1 MQTLLPSGL
10 AGNHA
15 LSKPARTRKPATE
28 RCAAQLV
35 VHFACTPNP
44 LNAFTLRNLAKQDL
58 CKVETHVN
66 PKPPR
71 PNRGVASSQTARAI
85 NRDVVLQTIH
95 LRQPVSRADL
105 ARLTGL
111 QASTVSLI
119 LGELIQEGWVSPGTL
134 GRLPRGR
141 RPTFVTLNERHVTLA
156 VDLRPA
162 KANLGIIDINGKI
175 LSRET
180 IEFPGRETRKP
191 GARGTIAAIAK
202 AVASMKAPFRGRLI
216 DIVGVSVS
224 GRVDQGAHKL
234 VFAPHAPWA
243 QPDLEAEF
251 QKSLNAPIIMENAAN
266 ASLFA
271 ERWFG
276 KLEHSPNMLA
286 ISVSDGLGAGILID
300 GRLVRGHEGMAG
312 EFGHMPFEDSGPVCG
327 CGNIGCWETF
337 ASNRAGLRYYH
348 ELGSGQELV
357 SFQQLLDLA
366 LAGDLRAL
374 RSIDRMAINIA
385 RGLAILVA
393 GLAPEVVIIVGDCT
407 ALWPRICPLIESE
420 LIARAFT
427 SRVPRV
433 VAAED
438 GDAARMRGAA
448 ALALYKAMFRHA
460 AFDQLEQNT
469 PRLPI

>member
-1 MQTLLPSGL
+1 ML
-10 AGNHA
+10 
-15 LSKPARTRKPATE
+15 
-28 RCAAQLV
+28 
-35 VHFACTPNP
+35 HFACTPKSTPCIHRSQFGEPNR
-44 LNAFTLRNLAKQDL
+44 FTI
-58 CKVETHVN
+58 ETHVTI
-66 PKPPR
+66 KPAR

-85 NRDVVLQTIH
+85 NRDVVLHTIH

-119 LGELIQEGWVSPGTL
+119 IGQLIEEGWVSPGTL

-141 RPTFVTLNERHVTLA
+141 RPTFVTLNDKHVTLA
-156 VDLRPA
+156 IDLRPS

-180 IEFPGRETRKP
+180 IEFTGRDSRKP
-191 GARGTIAAIAK
+191 DARSTIAAIAK
-202 AVASMKAPFRGRLI
+202 AAGSMKAPFRGRLI
-216 DIVGVSVS
+216 EIVGVSVS

-243 QPDLEAEF
+243 QPDLVAEF
-251 QKSLNAPIIMENAAN
+251 QKSLKAPIIMENAAN

-286 ISVSDGLGAGILID
+286 ISVSEGLGAGILID

-312 EFGHMPFEDSGPVCG
+312 EFGHMPFETSGPVCG
-327 CGNIGCWETF
+327 CGNVGCWETF

-348 ELGSGQELV
+348 EFGSGQELT

-374 RSIDRMAINIA
+374 RSIDRMAANIA

-393 GLAPEVVIIVGDCT
+393 GLSPEVVIIVGDCT
-407 ALWPRICPLIESE
+407 ALWSRISPLIESE
-420 LIARAFT
+420 LIAKSFT
-427 SRVPRV
+427 ARVPRV

-438 GDAARMRGAA
+438 GDAARLRGAA

-460 AFDQLEQNT
+460 AFDQLESN
-469 PRLPI
+469 PAHRPV